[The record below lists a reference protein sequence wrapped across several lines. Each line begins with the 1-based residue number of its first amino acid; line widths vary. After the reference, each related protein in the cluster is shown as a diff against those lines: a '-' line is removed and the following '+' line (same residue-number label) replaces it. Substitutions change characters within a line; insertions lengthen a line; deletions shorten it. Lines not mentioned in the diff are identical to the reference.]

1 LALYQVSAA
10 LPLGCLCSVLV
21 GWVIWHVN
29 YHMSSGLL
37 KLMGTSH
44 YSLDGATLQ
53 GRGNVEL
60 YAKLVY
66 VLKRGVV
73 NCTGNGGILKYVHQ
87 KTESGSAAARNGL
100 TSGDWLDDDDDELL
114 SSELN
119 SLDSS
124 ASSPKK
130 PKIC

>member
-1 LALYQVSAA
+1 LGHLACKLSYVKWDVEVDGDFT
-10 LPLGCLCSVLV
+10 LFTRWC
-21 GWVIWHVN
+21 H
-29 YHMSSGLL
+29 SSG
-37 KLMGTSH
+37 K
-44 YSLDGATLQ
+44 
-53 GRGNVEL
+53 GNVEL

-87 KTESGSAAARNGL
+87 KTESCSAAGNGL
-100 TSGDWLDDDDDELL
+100 TSDDWLDDDDDDDELL

-130 PKIC
+130 PKMC